1 LLNKDKCGDICLGS
15 DEANIVKNINVIK
28 VVRTSRLV
36 SFHDNNSDMF
46 LPASIVTTGEEM
58 AGRTHNYDEDDRGI
72 GSHSNEDT
80 LEESPWS
87 ERCSLRKIAVNGSLY
102 LG

>member
-36 SFHDNNSDMF
+36 SFHDNNPHMF
-46 LPASIVTTGEEM
+46 LLASIDITTEEQ
-58 AGRTHNYDEDDRGI
+58 ACRTHIIMRMIGLLVIIVMRIHLKSRLGLRGVL
-72 GSHSNEDT
+72 
-80 LEESPWS
+80 LE
-87 ERCSLRKIAVNGSLY
+87 K
-102 LG
+102 